1 MGPAPTPVLTPR
13 DPSLLTPFF
22 QSLTPAPLPLS
33 PRRMEHPTAAETAA
47 NAATDIAPPT
57 GWAAVKRKDRGV
69 FWEVEEHLADIFGLN
84 DSKYQF
90 AIDEYMQKKQEEEDR
105 AEYEA
110 WEREQEEAKE
120 NERLAA
126 EADALEGG
134 GDGFEEV
141 RLTSEAGKE
150 GVRASGRLRSIL
162 F

>member
-1 MGPAPTPVLTPR
+1 M
-13 DPSLLTPFF
+13 LTPFF

-47 NAATDIAPPT
+47 NAATDIAPIT
-57 GWAAVKRKDRGV
+57 GWAAVKQKIV
-69 FWEVEEHLADIFGLN
+69 ACFWEVEEHLADIFGLN

-141 RLTSEAGKE
+141 RLTSDAGKE
-150 GVRASGRLRSIL
+150 
-162 F
+162 

>member
-1 MGPAPTPVLTPR
+1 
-13 DPSLLTPFF
+13 
-22 QSLTPAPLPLS
+22 
-33 PRRMEHPTAAETAA
+33 MEHPTAAETAA
-47 NAATDIAPPT
+47 NAATDIAPIT
-57 GWAAVKRKDRGV
+57 GWAAVKQKIV
-69 FWEVEEHLADIFGLN
+69 TCFWEVEEHLADIFGLN
-84 DSKYQF
+84 DSKYQSYV
-90 AIDEYMQKKQEEEDR
+90 DEYMQKKQEEEDR

-150 GVRASGRLRSIL
+150 EH
-162 F
+162 

>member
-1 MGPAPTPVLTPR
+1 M
-13 DPSLLTPFF
+13 LTPFF

-57 GWAAVKRKDRGV
+57 GWAAVKQKIV
-69 FWEVEEHLADIFGLN
+69 ACFWEVEEHLADIFGLN

-150 GVRASGRLRSIL
+150 ER
-162 F
+162 